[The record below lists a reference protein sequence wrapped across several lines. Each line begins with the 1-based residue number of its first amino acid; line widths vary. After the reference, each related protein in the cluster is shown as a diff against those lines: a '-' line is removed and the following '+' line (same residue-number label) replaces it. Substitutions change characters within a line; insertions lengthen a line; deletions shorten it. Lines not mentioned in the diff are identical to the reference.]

1 VRDLSPAGQR
11 PDRRR
16 RRRDLCAGPI
26 PAAALEQWRDTEAA
40 LTQLYRSVSDDMA
53 ALMRQETAEWVLDL
67 QSNLLR
73 LEASTGDPG
82 RPAGAGR
89 AGSSLGWAGP
99 RTPPPEETRDP
110 CPPTTDRSWRRC
122 ASGSPTRRSSFDL
135 AGKERE
141 LTTLREQAAAPN
153 LWDDPERARRVMSRL
168 AAVEGDIDTVA
179 RLQGQLED
187 LETLNQLALEEDDD
201 SVAAELTQGLA
212 TLTAAVEDL
221 EVLALLGGEFDD
233 RDAIV
238 TIHPGAGGTESQDW
252 AEMLWR
258 MLQRWAE
265 RRGFKVTVNDYQE
278 GDEAGIKS
286 VTMTLEGPRAYG
298 LVSTEAGTHRLV
310 RLSPFD
316 QAKRRHTSFAA
327 VDAIPVLED
336 EDTPEIDDA
345 DLRIDVYRS
354 SGPGGQGVNTTDS
367 AVRVTHLPTGIV
379 VAVQNE
385 RSQLAN
391 KTIALK
397 ILGARLAERARKER
411 EAQLAAL
418 RGDRGDI
425 AFGSQIRSYVL
436 HPYQMVKDHRTG
448 LETGN
453 VQAVLDGDLDQFV
466 AAELR
471 RRATDHGDR

>member
-1 VRDLSPAGQR
+1 
-11 PDRRR
+11 
-16 RRRDLCAGPI
+16 
-26 PAAALEQWRDTEAA
+26 
-40 LTQLYRSVSDDMA
+40 
-53 ALMRQETAEWVLDL
+53 MR
-67 QSNLLR
+67 
-73 LEASTGDPG
+73 
-82 RPAGAGR
+82 
-89 AGSSLGWAGP
+89 
-99 RTPPPEETRDP
+99 
-110 CPPTTDRSWRRC
+110 
-122 ASGSPTRRSSFDL
+122 
-135 AGKERE
+135 
-141 LTTLREQAAAPN
+141 
-153 LWDDPERARRVMSRL
+153 RL
-168 AAVEGDIDTVA
+168 AAVEGDLQTVA
-179 RLQGQLED
+179 RLQRQLED
-187 LETLNQLALEEDDD
+187 LEVLNQLALEENDD
-201 SVAAELTQGLA
+201 SVAAELTQGLT

-258 MLQRWAE
+258 MLTRWAE

-286 VTMTLEGPRAYG
+286 VTLTLEGPRAYG
-298 LVSTEAGTHRLV
+298 LASAETGTHRLV
-310 RLSPFD
+310 RISPYD
-316 QAKRRHTSFAA
+316 QAKRRHT
-327 VDAIPVLED
+327 PVLED

-345 DLRIDVYRS
+345 DLRIDIYRS

-367 AVRVTHLPTGIV
+367 AVRITHLPTGVV

-397 ILGARLAERARKER
+397 ILAARLAERARKER

-418 RGDRGDI
+418 RGERQDI

-448 LETGN
+448 VETGN
-453 VQAVLDGDLDQFV
+453 VQAVLDGDLDQFI

-471 RRATDHGDR
+471 RRATTP